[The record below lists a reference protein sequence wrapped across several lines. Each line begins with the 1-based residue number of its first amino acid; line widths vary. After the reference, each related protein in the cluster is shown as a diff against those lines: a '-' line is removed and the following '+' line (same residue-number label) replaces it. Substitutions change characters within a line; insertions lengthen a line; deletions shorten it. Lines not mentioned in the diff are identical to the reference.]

1 MWRCVASNGVE
12 MSLFA
17 VTVAQEVHDRAP
29 MVMDIIWFPIIAAAA
44 FVTLGLVT
52 YSFRDVAN
60 RHSHK
65 TGGAAPHGTDH
76 H

>member
-1 MWRCVASNGVE
+1 

-17 VTVAQEVHDRAP
+17 ELVAQEEHLAP
-29 MVMDIIWFPIIAAAA
+29 MVMDIIWFPIIAAVA
-44 FVTLGLVT
+44 FLALGLVT

-60 RHSHK
+60 RHQHK
-65 TGGAAPHGTDH
+65 TGGSAPHGTDH

>member
-1 MWRCVASNGVE
+1 
-12 MSLFA
+12 MSFA
-17 VTVAQEVHDRAP
+17 VFAAEEAHELAP
-29 MVMDIIWFPIIAAAA
+29 MVMDVIWFPIIAAAV
-44 FVTLGLVT
+44 FVALGVVT

-65 TGGAAPHGTDH
+65 TGGAAAHGTDH